1 MGSKHLTWN
10 DRLQIERYI
19 KSGVSVSEIAKHLHV
34 VRSTIYKELKRGAYE
49 RLNGRTWETVTG
61 YSPDIA
67 QSRYE
72 SLKQNH
78 GPQLKIGKDRAYATE
93 IERTIIDNKY
103 SPYSALSDIKRRN
116 LQFSVTVC
124 RTTIYS
130 YIKKGV
136 FLNLTMTDLP
146 AKGSYKKRRYTH
158 IKASRATSGTS
169 IEQRPDITDRTEF
182 GHWEMDTVIG
192 KQRTKPILLVLTERK
207 TRNEIVLKL
216 PDKTARSAVA
226 ALNQIE
232 RRYGKLFTSIFKSI
246 TVDNGCEFSDFA
258 GLERSI
264 RKGAIRTK
272 LYYCHPYS
280 AYERGSNENQNKL
293 IRRFLPKG
301 TDFRRVPPGYIR
313 AVCDWINNLP
323 RKVLD
328 GHSSGELFQHELD
341 CIKAL

>member
-1 MGSKHLTWN
+1 MGAKHLTWN
-10 DRLQIERYI
+10 DRLLIERYI
-19 KSGVSVSEIAKHLHV
+19 KSGVSVSEIAKRLHV
-34 VRSTIYKELKRGAYE
+34 VRSTIYKELKRGSYE
-49 RLNGRTWETVTG
+49 RIDGKTWETKTA

-78 GPQLKIGKDRAYATE
+78 GPQLKIGTDRAYATE
-93 IERTIIDNKY
+93 IENTIIKNHY
-103 SPYSALSDIKRRN
+103 SPYSALNDIKRRN
-116 LQFSVTVC
+116 LAFSVTIC
-124 RTTIYS
+124 RTTIYN

-136 FLNLTMTDLP
+136 FLHLTMADLP
-146 AKGSYKKRRYTH
+146 CKGQYKKRKYTH
-158 IKASRATSGTS
+158 IKASRAVAGTS
-169 IEQRPDITDRTEF
+169 IEQRPDITDRAEF
-182 GHWEMDTVIG
+182 GNWEMDTVIG

-207 TRNEIVLKL
+207 TRHELILKL

-232 RRYGKLFTSIFKSI
+232 RKYGKLFPSIFKSI
-246 TVDNGCEFSDFA
+246 TVDNGCEFSDCA

-264 RKGAIRTK
+264 RKNAIRTK

-313 AVCDWINNLP
+313 AVETWLNNLP

-328 GHSSGELFQHELD
+328 GRSSGELFQQELD